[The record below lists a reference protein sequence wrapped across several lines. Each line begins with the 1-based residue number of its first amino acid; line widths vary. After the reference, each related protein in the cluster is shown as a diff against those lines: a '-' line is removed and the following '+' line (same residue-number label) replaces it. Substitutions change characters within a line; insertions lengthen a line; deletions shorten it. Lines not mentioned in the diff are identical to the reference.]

1 MSSAPAPTRP
11 SLLSWRPRVTARARL
26 TLVFTSMLLGCG
38 LLMMGALY
46 AVMKYVPTYAITSA
60 ITPGT
65 FQQGDGHMTQL
76 EPPATSAPASPGSG
90 SNGNVVVRSVHDLL
104 AVLLESSGA
113 ILAVVVL
120 VGGLISWVVAGR
132 LLRPVHEITVAARR
146 AAEGSLDHRVGLTGP
161 RDEFS
166 ELSDTFDSMLA
177 RLERSFSEYERFAA
191 NASHELKTPLATTQ
205 ALLSLAADSPDST
218 DTRLLIAQLQ
228 ETTAR
233 SVDTVT
239 ALLELAEAAHGELQ
253 REEVDLGK
261 LVAESTLALSSEA
274 RTHGVYIENDCPLG
288 YVVEVNRI
296 LFARLVDNVLTNAV
310 RHNIDG
316 GRVAVELIRQDDLV
330 RLIIVNTG
338 VHLGSEELEKITE
351 PFYRGAGRVRVPGRV
366 RGNGLGLAL
375 ACNIARAHGA
385 QLEVRANPDGGL
397 ILELALP
404 MVAPSAPL
412 ALARAHDL
420 VEK

>member
-1 MSSAPAPTRP
+1 
-11 SLLSWRPRVTARARL
+11 
-26 TLVFTSMLLGCG
+26 MLLGCG

-60 ITPGT
+60 VTPNSFKPSDSNIAPLQT
-65 FQQGDGHMTQL
+65 
-76 EPPATSAPASPGSG
+76 PPAQVPASPNPDDGKNGS
-90 SNGNVVVRSVHDLL
+90 VVVRSVHDLL
-104 AVLLESSGA
+104 SVLLESSGA

-120 VGGLISWVVAGR
+120 VGGLISWIVAGR
-132 LLRPVHEITVAARR
+132 LLRPVHEITQAARK

-177 RLERSFSEYERFAA
+177 RLERSFAEYERFAA

-205 ALLSLAADSPDST
+205 ALLSLAADSPEST
-218 DTRLLIAQLQ
+218 DTRLLISQLQ
-228 ETTAR
+228 DTTAR

-253 REEVDLGK
+253 TEEVDLGK
-261 LVAESTLALSSEA
+261 LVGECALGLRAEA
-274 RTHGVYIENDCPLG
+274 RAHGVFVETECPVG

-296 LFARLVDNVLTNAV
+296 LLSRLLDNVLNNAV

-316 GRVAVELIRQDDLV
+316 GKVTVELIRQDGIV
-330 RLIIVNTG
+330 RLIVVNSG
-338 VHLGSEELEKITE
+338 AHLGADELERITE
-351 PFYRGAGRVRVPGRV
+351 PFYRGAGRVRVPGQV

-375 ACNIARAHGA
+375 ACNIARAHGTE
-385 QLEVRANPDGGL
+385 LVVRANPDGGL
-397 ILELALP
+397 ILEMEL
-404 MVAPSAPL
+404 PL
-412 ALARAHDL
+412 AMAKAKSKAELAR
-420 VEK
+420 V